1 MEKGLFLIYARA
13 NNGVIGKDN
22 ALPWYLP
29 ADLKRFKSLTMGKP
43 MLMGRKTFESLPGLL
58 PGRKHIVLTHQ
69 KNWARD
75 GVEVANNVQD
85 ALALARKHRMGA
97 EVAVIGGAKI
107 YETMLPLAERI
118 ELTAIHADYDGDTFI
133 EPVSSDWELTK
144 REDFKPEGAE
154 PSYSFMTYQR
164 AKNALA

>member
-1 MEKGLFLIYARA
+1 
-13 NNGVIGKDN
+13 
-22 ALPWYLP
+22 
-29 ADLKRFKSLTMGKP
+29 
-43 MLMGRKTFESLPGLL
+43 
-58 PGRKHIVLTHQ
+58 
-69 KNWARD
+69 
-75 GVEVANNVQD
+75 
-85 ALALARKHRMGA
+85 MGA

-118 ELTAIHADYDGDTFI
+118 ELTVIHADYDGDTFI